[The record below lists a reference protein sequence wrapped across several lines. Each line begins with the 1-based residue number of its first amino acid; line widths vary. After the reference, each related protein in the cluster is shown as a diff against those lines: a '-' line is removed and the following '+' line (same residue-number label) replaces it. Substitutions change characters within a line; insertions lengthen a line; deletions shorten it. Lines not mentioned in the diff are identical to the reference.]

1 VWAGVDFTAGLTV
14 GLYIPLVNYAR
25 DADCFSYTMATA
37 LSFTFYHRYFDD
49 QLNLDAVGGGLMA
62 FIIATDAYGVF
73 RMVTT
78 CTT

>member
-1 VWAGVDFTAGLTV
+1 
-14 GLYIPLVNYAR
+14 
-25 DADCFSYTMATA
+25 MATA

-49 QLNLDAVGGGLMA
+49 QINLDAVGGGLMA